1 MTPLRYNVGHLDG
14 DKRKITRYSDCL
26 LKQVIRLFPII
37 FFMVVK
43 NVYMALSTL
52 YLDLQN
58 SLLACS
64 VHIIHSPS
72 LYEKMNTT
80 VEAHIF
86 V

>member
-37 FFMVVK
+37 FIMVVK

-52 YLDLQN
+52 YLQN

-64 VHIIHSPS
+64 VHIILSPS

>member
-26 LKQVIRLFPII
+26 LKQVNRLFPII

-52 YLDLQN
+52 YLQN

-64 VHIIHSPS
+64 VHIILSPS

>member
-43 NVYMALSTL
+43 HVYMALSTL
-52 YLDLQN
+52 YLQN

-64 VHIIHSPS
+64 VHIILSPY

>member
-14 DKRKITRYSDCL
+14 DKRRITRYSDCL

-52 YLDLQN
+52 YLQN
-58 SLLACS
+58 SLLAYS
-64 VHIIHSPS
+64 VHIILSPS